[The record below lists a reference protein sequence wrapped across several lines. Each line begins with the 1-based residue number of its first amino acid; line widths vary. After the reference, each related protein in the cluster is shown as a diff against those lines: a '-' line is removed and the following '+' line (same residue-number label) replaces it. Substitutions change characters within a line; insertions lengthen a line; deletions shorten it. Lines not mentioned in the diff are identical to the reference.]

1 MATLPSAERRA
12 FVLKINSAPAKHM
25 DPALAIPFIVTVVP
39 TKFEHICGSKFSPEE
54 GRFIWRLW
62 GSNEV
67 TDVCTTCH
75 SCCSSILVN
84 LRSGSVTQAEKDC
97 GLDEVNLERAAG
109 PELIL

>member
-1 MATLPSAERRA
+1 MLEVKRHKVHQR
-12 FVLKINSAPAKHM
+12 
-25 DPALAIPFIVTVVP
+25 
-39 TKFEHICGSKFSPEE
+39 SPYGDFFLHYVSQE

-84 LRSGSVTQAEKDC
+84 LRPGSVTQAEKDC